1 MDNFRVKSPI
11 KSFRDLEVYQ
21 TTIQLSNQLTSL
33 EFLSGNKQE
42 IAQVSEEI
50 PKLIAEAYGERFDS
64 SELAE
69 KKLSRTLILVADV
82 ITILDLLRDKFK
94 DEPEKKDLLDKL
106 LIKYSYQKRK
116 ILNLK
121 TAWARVF
128 AGGSY
133 GKH

>member
-1 MDNFRVKSPI
+1 MDNFRVKSPV

-33 EFLSGNKQE
+33 EFLSENKQE

-82 ITILDLLRDKFK
+82 ITLLDLLRDRFK
-94 DEPEKKDLLDKL
+94 DDPEKKMPLTNFLLSI
-106 LIKYSYQKRK
+106 LIRK
-116 ILNLK
+116 EK
-121 TAWARVF
+121 SST
-128 AGGSY
+128 
-133 GKH
+133 